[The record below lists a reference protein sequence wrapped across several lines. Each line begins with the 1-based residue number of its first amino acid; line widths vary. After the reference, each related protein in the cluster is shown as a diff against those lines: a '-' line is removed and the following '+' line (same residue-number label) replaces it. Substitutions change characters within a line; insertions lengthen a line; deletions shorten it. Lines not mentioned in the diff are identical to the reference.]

1 MKVMRVHTCYG
12 CEHYYRV
19 NMRTGE
25 KEYYQPFSNR
35 HCDIENPWYC
45 SYFTEGKSPDEVK
58 HE

>member
-1 MKVMRVHTCYG
+1 MRVHTCYG